1 MPVNIQQYR
10 RGIGRFECRR
20 RDYMTQYTVQKKLN
34 LLSELQSTKLP
45 TKFSCMSMLAMMG
58 VLSSLSRGENSV
70 DEIPQKSVGKYQVNH
85 VDGGVSH
92 QIRFVDKQPYSA
104 YKNRLSQMIYN
115 EFCSSSPV
123 PHGVTEKKQN
133 TLFPMGNLQDSIIDS
148 MNQAVKSLSGFI
160 NYYDPL
166 RFPAADAAVP
176 VAVPTTTVVPLGDD
190 VKIKK
195 LNVDC
200 LDKRRALTV
209 SDVLKTIADSFERP
223 FESSTIELQ
232 VLSHYLKSG
241 ICPSE
246 AEIEKVRKITTEV
259 DKVSS
264 IMSSLVPELTFISFV
279 QRIFSPTIRMIS
291 NDIKGDSMSQVDI
304 ESIYNEVLGFSKA
317 MVDITIHG
325 NIHPT
330 TIDDVRIP
338 KSLFFENDRVCINQ
352 DNKEW
357 LLFRRGNM
365 LYAEN
370 EGREHPVGY
379 LQWEEKWRIDEGKE
393 VASEP
398 ESSDPFFT
406 NCDRIIKR
414 GITFGKICGKPMER
428 VYDSEGNYYYVE
440 NASRDTPRIVP
451 FNEYRFSH
459 AEEEIIKRFD
469 IGLPVTSPL
478 VKQVHFE
485 HYGNI
490 YRVYSDNKLYRN
502 FYNTISIDN
511 RLVPIRAKPI
521 YKHHLDCEIY
531 DLKKTHVSYSVEYT
545 GGRWRF
551 EPSTSSS
558 MSEQLKSAITP
569 AMYDKTVDI
578 HKLSMPGSHGLKFD
592 CQGHAYLKQ
601 NGDLIRVLDFES
613 KPYIKN
619 NKGDELHLI
628 YKQHEYSLSHVDA
641 YNKKISLTAEEYLR
655 DKQLNSEVGI
665 SNDNIM
671 QLDPHWDL
679 LKTHVRSSSYDIGD
693 FVGSSIYVTFR
704 LRYKKGSSS
713 FHEPPDMQW
722 RELIKCSDGKNVW
735 QFQADMYQHNKNSG
749 TFFSWHLKYSEAYY
763 YSKAVNKDT
772 YNGLVKIYNRNI
784 KPLSPS
790 SLPRALGRDERIEN
804 VQNYLKLHGGILDVT
819 IQDNPRIIKR
829 ELKYNKERVIKFD
842 LAMNDKSL
850 LTFNQGIF
858 IADGQPSVAFVTTS
872 DNIAIASGEVNA
884 EPPVEVS
891 RQRILKHRK

>member
-338 KSLFFENDRVCINQ
+338 KSLFFEN
-352 DNKEW
+352 
-357 LLFRRGNM
+357 
-365 LYAEN
+365 
-370 EGREHPVGY
+370 
-379 LQWEEKWRIDEGKE
+379 
-393 VASEP
+393 
-398 ESSDPFFT
+398 
-406 NCDRIIKR
+406 
-414 GITFGKICGKPMER
+414 
-428 VYDSEGNYYYVE
+428 
-440 NASRDTPRIVP
+440 
-451 FNEYRFSH
+451 
-459 AEEEIIKRFD
+459 
-469 IGLPVTSPL
+469 
-478 VKQVHFE
+478 
-485 HYGNI
+485 
-490 YRVYSDNKLYRN
+490 YRV
-502 FYNTISIDN
+502 
-511 RLVPIRAKPI
+511 
-521 YKHHLDCEIY
+521 
-531 DLKKTHVSYSVEYT
+531 
-545 GGRWRF
+545 
-551 EPSTSSS
+551 
-558 MSEQLKSAITP
+558 
-569 AMYDKTVDI
+569 
-578 HKLSMPGSHGLKFD
+578 
-592 CQGHAYLKQ
+592 
-601 NGDLIRVLDFES
+601 
-613 KPYIKN
+613 
-619 NKGDELHLI
+619 
-628 YKQHEYSLSHVDA
+628 
-641 YNKKISLTAEEYLR
+641 
-655 DKQLNSEVGI
+655 
-665 SNDNIM
+665 
-671 QLDPHWDL
+671 
-679 LKTHVRSSSYDIGD
+679 
-693 FVGSSIYVTFR
+693 
-704 LRYKKGSSS
+704 
-713 FHEPPDMQW
+713 
-722 RELIKCSDGKNVW
+722 
-735 QFQADMYQHNKNSG
+735 
-749 TFFSWHLKYSEAYY
+749 
-763 YSKAVNKDT
+763 
-772 YNGLVKIYNRNI
+772 
-784 KPLSPS
+784 
-790 SLPRALGRDERIEN
+790 
-804 VQNYLKLHGGILDVT
+804 
-819 IQDNPRIIKR
+819 
-829 ELKYNKERVIKFD
+829 
-842 LAMNDKSL
+842 
-850 LTFNQGIF
+850 
-858 IADGQPSVAFVTTS
+858 
-872 DNIAIASGEVNA
+872 
-884 EPPVEVS
+884 
-891 RQRILKHRK
+891 